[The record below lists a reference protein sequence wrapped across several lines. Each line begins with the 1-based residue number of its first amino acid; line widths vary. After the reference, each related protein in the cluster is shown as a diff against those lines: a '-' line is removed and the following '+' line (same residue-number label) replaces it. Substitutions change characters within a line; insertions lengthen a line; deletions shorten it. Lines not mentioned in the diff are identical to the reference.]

1 MRKLDSKLSKEKIVQ
16 AAFQLLTENPE
27 LEKLSMRKV
36 AQKLGIQAPAIYW
49 HVENKQ
55 ALLQSMA
62 EEIENHFIPPKS
74 QKNWK
79 ETIYAYMDN
88 YYELYQHYP
97 CALEIEVHTIPSY
110 PSRLRNL
117 DAMLGVLKE
126 AGFSIELSYMT
137 ITSLQHLLFGML
149 MDSTEEKK
157 LYNKVVAGDEYLKQQ
172 IILMKQYVQEQNLDN
187 INDSIQYRHKEK
199 QKDFFMKTLRVFLNG
214 LDTFI

>member
-1 MRKLDSKLSKEKIVQ
+1 MDSKLSKEKIVQ
-16 AAFQLLTENPE
+16 AAFQLLTEKPD

-36 AQKLGIQAPAIYW
+36 AQRLGIQAPAIYW

-62 EEIENHFIPPKS
+62 EEIEDHFMPPKP
-74 QKNWK
+74 QANWK
-79 ETIYAYMDN
+79 ETIYAYMEN
-88 YYELYQHYP
+88 YYELYQQYP
-97 CALEIEVHTIPSY
+97 CATEIEIQTIPSY

-117 DAMLGVLKE
+117 DAILGILNE

-149 MDSTEEKK
+149 MDSSEERK
-157 LYNKVVAGDEYLKQQ
+157 LYNKVMAGDDYLKKQ
-172 IILMKQYVQEQNLDN
+172 IILMKQYVQEHELNN
-187 INDSIQYRHKEK
+187 ISESIQYRQKEK

-214 LDTFI
+214 LDTFL

>member
-1 MRKLDSKLSKEKIVQ
+1 MDSKLSKDKIIQ
-16 AAFQLLTENPE
+16 AAFQLLAENPE

-62 EEIENHFIPPKS
+62 EEIENHFVPPKP

-79 ETIYAYMDN
+79 ETIYAYMEN
-88 YYELYQHYP
+88 YYELYQQYP
-97 CALEIEVHTIPSY
+97 CAIEIEIQTIPSY

-117 DAMLGVLKE
+117 DAILGILNE

-149 MDSTEEKK
+149 MDSSEEKK
-157 LYNKVVAGDEYLKQQ
+157 LYNRVMAGDDYLKKQ
-172 IILMKQYVQEQNLDN
+172 IILMKQYVQDHELNN
-187 INDSIQYRHKEK
+187 ISASIQYRQKEK

-214 LDTFI
+214 LDTFL

>member
-1 MRKLDSKLSKEKIVQ
+1 MEEKLSKEKIVH
-16 AAFQLLTENPE
+16 AAFQLLSENPE

-62 EEIENHFIPPKS
+62 EEIENHFIPPKPK
-74 QKNWK
+74 KNWK
-79 ETIYAYMDN
+79 ETLYAYMEN
-88 YYELYQHYP
+88 YYELYQQYP
-97 CALEIEVHTIPSY
+97 CAIEIEIQTIPSY

-117 DAMLGVLKE
+117 DAILGILNK

-149 MDSTEEKK
+149 MDSAEEKK
-157 LYNKVVAGDEYLKQQ
+157 LYNKVMAGDDYLKKQ
-172 IILMKQYVQEQNLDN
+172 IILMKQYVQEHELNN
-187 INDSIQYRHKEK
+187 ISESIQYRQKEK

>member
-1 MRKLDSKLSKEKIVQ
+1 MDSKLSKEKIVQ
-16 AAFQLLTENPE
+16 AAFQLLSEKPE

-49 HVENKQ
+49 HIENKQ

-62 EEIENHFIPPKS
+62 EEIENHFIPPKP
-74 QKNWK
+74 QANWK
-79 ETIYAYMDN
+79 ETIYAYMEN
-88 YYELYQHYP
+88 YYELYQQYP
-97 CALEIEVHTIPSY
+97 CATEIEIQTIPSY

-117 DAMLGVLKE
+117 DAILGILNE

-149 MDSTEEKK
+149 MDSSEEKK
-157 LYNKVVAGDEYLKQQ
+157 LYNKVMAGDDYLKKQ
-172 IILMKQYVQEQNLDN
+172 IILMKQYVQEHELNN
-187 INDSIQYRHKEK
+187 ISESIQYRQKEK

-214 LDTFI
+214 LDTILY

>member
-1 MRKLDSKLSKEKIVQ
+1 VDSKLSKEKIVQ
-16 AAFQLLTENPE
+16 AAFQLLTEKPD

-36 AQKLGIQAPAIYW
+36 AQRLGIQAPAIYW

-62 EEIENHFIPPKS
+62 EEIEDHFIPPKP
-74 QKNWK
+74 QANWK
-79 ETIYAYMDN
+79 ETIYAYMEN
-88 YYELYQHYP
+88 YYELYQQYP
-97 CALEIEVHTIPSY
+97 CATEIEIQTIPSY

-117 DAMLGVLKE
+117 DAILGILNE

-149 MDSTEEKK
+149 MDSSEERK
-157 LYNKVVAGDEYLKQQ
+157 LYNKVMAGDDYLKKQ
-172 IILMKQYVQEQNLDN
+172 IILMKQYVQEQELNN
-187 INDSIQYRHKEK
+187 ISESIQYRQKEK

-214 LDTFI
+214 LDTFL

>member
-1 MRKLDSKLSKEKIVQ
+1 MDSKLSKEKIVQ
-16 AAFQLLTENPE
+16 AAFQLLSEKPE

-49 HVENKQ
+49 HIENKQ

-62 EEIENHFIPPKS
+62 EEIENHFIPPKT
-74 QKNWK
+74 QANWK
-79 ETIYAYMDN
+79 ETIYAYMEN

-97 CALEIEVHTIPSY
+97 CATEIEIQTIPSY

-117 DAMLGVLKE
+117 DAILGILNE

-149 MDSTEEKK
+149 MDSSEEKK
-157 LYNKVVAGDEYLKQQ
+157 LYNKVMAGDDYLKKQ
-172 IILMKQYVQEQNLDN
+172 IILMKQYVQEHELNN
-187 INDSIQYRHKEK
+187 ISESIQYRQKEK
-199 QKDFFMKTLRVFLNG
+199 QKEFFMKTLRVFLNG
-214 LDTFI
+214 LDTFL

>member
-62 EEIENHFIPPKS
+62 EEIENHFIPPKP

>member
-1 MRKLDSKLSKEKIVQ
+1 MESKLSKEKIVQ

-36 AQKLGIQAPAIYW
+36 AQKLNVKAPAIYW

-62 EEIENHFIPPKS
+62 EEIENHFIPPKP
-74 QKNWK
+74 QETWK
-79 ETIYAYMDN
+79 ETIYAYMEN
-88 YYELYQHYP
+88 YYELYQQYP
-97 CALEIEVHTIPSY
+97 CAIEIEIQTIPSY

-117 DAMLGVLKE
+117 DAILSILNK

-149 MDSTEEKK
+149 LDSAEEKK
-157 LYNKVVAGDEYLKQQ
+157 LYNKVMSGDDYLKKQ
-172 IILMKQYVQEQNLDN
+172 IILMKQYVQDHKLNN
-187 INDSIQYRHKEK
+187 ISESIQYRQKEK

-214 LDTFI
+214 LDTFV

>member
-1 MRKLDSKLSKEKIVQ
+1 MDSKLSKEKIVQ

-62 EEIENHFIPPKS
+62 EEIENHFIPPKP

>member
-1 MRKLDSKLSKEKIVQ
+1 MEPKLSKEKIVQ

-36 AQKLGIQAPAIYW
+36 AQKLDIKAPAIYW

-62 EEIENHFIPPKS
+62 EEIENHFIPPKP
-74 QKNWK
+74 QENWK
-79 ETIYAYMDN
+79 ETIYAYMEN
-88 YYELYQHYP
+88 YYELYQQYP
-97 CALEIEVHTIPSY
+97 CAIEIEIQTIPSY

-117 DAMLGVLKE
+117 DVILGVLNE

-149 MDSTEEKK
+149 MDSAEEKK
-157 LYNKVVAGDEYLKQQ
+157 LYNKVMAGDDYLKKQ
-172 IILMKQYVQEQNLDN
+172 IILMKHYVQEHELNN
-187 INDSIQYRHKEK
+187 ISESIQYRQKEK

-214 LDTFI
+214 LDTFV

>member
-1 MRKLDSKLSKEKIVQ
+1 MEEKLSKEKIVH
-16 AAFQLLTENPE
+16 AAFQLLSENPE

-62 EEIENHFIPPKS
+62 EEIENHFIPPKP
-74 QKNWK
+74 KENWK
-79 ETIYAYMDN
+79 ETLYAYMEN
-88 YYELYQHYP
+88 YYELYQQYP
-97 CALEIEVHTIPSY
+97 CAIEIEIQTIPSY

-117 DAMLGVLKE
+117 DAILGILNK

-149 MDSTEEKK
+149 MDSAEEKK
-157 LYNKVVAGDEYLKQQ
+157 LYNKVMAGDDYLKKQ
-172 IILMKQYVQEQNLDN
+172 IILMKQYVQEHELNN
-187 INDSIQYRHKEK
+187 ISESIQYRQKEK

>member
-1 MRKLDSKLSKEKIVQ
+1 MEEKLSKEKIVQ
-16 AAFQLLTENPE
+16 AAFELLEETPE

-36 AQKLGIQAPAIYW
+36 AKKLDVQAPAIYW

-62 EEIENHFIPPKS
+62 EEIENHFIPPKV
-74 QKNWK
+74 QDNWK
-79 ETIYAYMDN
+79 ESIYAYMEN
-88 YYELYQHYP
+88 YYELYLKYP
-97 CALEIEVHTIPSY
+97 CATEIEIHTVPAY

-117 DAMLGVLKE
+117 DMMLGILHD

-157 LYNKVVAGDEYLKQQ
+157 LYNKVVDGDDYLTQQ
-172 IILMKQYVQEQNLDN
+172 VILMKQYVQEHELDN
-187 INDSIQYRHKEK
+187 INNSIQYRHKEK
-199 QKDFFMKTLRVFLNG
+199 QKDFFMKTLKIFLNG
-214 LDTFI
+214 LDSFV

>member
-1 MRKLDSKLSKEKIVQ
+1 MRNLEEKLSKEKIVH
-16 AAFQLLTENPE
+16 AAFQLLSENPE

-62 EEIENHFIPPKS
+62 EEIENHFIPPKP
-74 QKNWK
+74 KENWK
-79 ETIYAYMDN
+79 ETLYAYMEN
-88 YYELYQHYP
+88 YYELYQQYP
-97 CALEIEVHTIPSY
+97 CAIEIEIQTIPSY

-117 DAMLGVLKE
+117 DAILGILNK

-149 MDSTEEKK
+149 MDSAEEKK
-157 LYNKVVAGDEYLKQQ
+157 LYNKVMAGDDYLKKQ
-172 IILMKQYVQEQNLDN
+172 IILMKQYVQEHELNN
-187 INDSIQYRHKEK
+187 ISESIQYRQKEK

>member
-1 MRKLDSKLSKEKIVQ
+1 MEEKLSKEKIVQ
-16 AAFQLLTENPE
+16 AAFQLLRENPE

-36 AQKLGIQAPAIYW
+36 AQKLNIQAPAIYW

-62 EEIENHFIPPKS
+62 EEIENHFVAPKP
-74 QKNWK
+74 KENWK
-79 ETIYAYMDN
+79 ETIYAYMEN
-88 YYELYQHYP
+88 YYELYQQYP
-97 CALEIEVHTIPSY
+97 CAIEIEIQTIPSY

-117 DAMLGVLKE
+117 DAILGILNE

-149 MDSTEEKK
+149 MDSSEEKK
-157 LYNKVVAGDEYLKQQ
+157 LYNKVMAGDDYLKKQ
-172 IILMKQYVQEQNLDN
+172 IILMKQYVQEHELKN
-187 INDSIQYRHKEK
+187 ISESIQYRQKEK

-214 LDTFI
+214 LDTFV

>member
-1 MRKLDSKLSKEKIVQ
+1 MESKLSKERIVQ

-36 AQKLGIQAPAIYW
+36 AQKLDIKAPAIYW

-62 EEIENHFIPPKS
+62 EEIENQFIPPKP
-74 QKNWK
+74 QENWK
-79 ETIYAYMDN
+79 ETIYAYMEN
-88 YYELYQHYP
+88 YYELYQQYP
-97 CALEIEVHTIPSY
+97 CAMEIEIHTIPSY

-117 DAMLGVLKE
+117 DAILGILNQ

-137 ITSLQHLLFGML
+137 VTSLQHLLFGML
-149 MDSTEEKK
+149 MDSAEEKK
-157 LYNKVVAGDEYLKQQ
+157 LYNKVMAGDDYLKTQ
-172 IILMKQYVQEQNLDN
+172 IILMKQYVQEHELHN
-187 INDSIQYRHKEK
+187 ISESIHYRQKEK

-214 LDTFI
+214 LDTFV

>member
-1 MRKLDSKLSKEKIVQ
+1 MDSKLSKEKIVQ
-16 AAFQLLTENPE
+16 AAFQLLTEKPD

-36 AQKLGIQAPAIYW
+36 AQRLGIQAPAIYW

-62 EEIENHFIPPKS
+62 EEIEDHFIPPKP
-74 QKNWK
+74 QANWK
-79 ETIYAYMDN
+79 ETIYAYMEN
-88 YYELYQHYP
+88 YYELYQQYP
-97 CALEIEVHTIPSY
+97 CATEIEIQTIPSY

-117 DAMLGVLKE
+117 DAILGILNE

-149 MDSTEEKK
+149 MDSSEERK
-157 LYNKVVAGDEYLKQQ
+157 LYNKVMAGDDYLKKQ
-172 IILMKQYVQEQNLDN
+172 IILMKQYVQEQELNN
-187 INDSIQYRHKEK
+187 ISESIQYRQKEK

-214 LDTFI
+214 LDTFL

>member
-1 MRKLDSKLSKEKIVQ
+1 MDSKLSKEKIVQ
-16 AAFQLLTENPE
+16 AAFQLLSEKPE

-49 HVENKQ
+49 HIENKQ

-62 EEIENHFIPPKS
+62 EEIENHFIPPKP
-74 QKNWK
+74 QANWK
-79 ETIYAYMDN
+79 ETIYAYMEN
-88 YYELYQHYP
+88 YYELYQQYP
-97 CALEIEVHTIPSY
+97 CATEIEIQTIPSY

-117 DAMLGVLKE
+117 DAILGILNE

-149 MDSTEEKK
+149 MDSSEEKK
-157 LYNKVVAGDEYLKQQ
+157 LYNKVMAGDDYLKKQ
-172 IILMKQYVQEQNLDN
+172 IILMKQYVQEHELNN
-187 INDSIQYRHKEK
+187 ISESIQYRQKEK

-214 LDTFI
+214 LDTFL

>member
-1 MRKLDSKLSKEKIVQ
+1 MDSKLSKEKIVQ

>member
-1 MRKLDSKLSKEKIVQ
+1 MDSKLSKEKIVQ
-16 AAFQLLTENPE
+16 AAFQLLTEKPD

-36 AQKLGIQAPAIYW
+36 AQRLGIQAPAIYW

-62 EEIENHFIPPKS
+62 EEIEDHFMPPKP
-74 QKNWK
+74 QANWK
-79 ETIYAYMDN
+79 ETIYAYMEN
-88 YYELYQHYP
+88 YYELYQQYP
-97 CALEIEVHTIPSY
+97 CATEIEIQTIPSY

-117 DAMLGVLKE
+117 DAILGILNE

-149 MDSTEEKK
+149 MDSSEERK
-157 LYNKVVAGDEYLKQQ
+157 LYNKVMAGDDYLKKQ
-172 IILMKQYVQEQNLDN
+172 IILMKQYVQEQELNN
-187 INDSIQYRHKEK
+187 ISESIQYRQKEK

-214 LDTFI
+214 LDTFL

>member
-1 MRKLDSKLSKEKIVQ
+1 MESKLSKEKIVQ
-16 AAFQLLTENPE
+16 AAFQLLRENPE

-36 AQKLGIQAPAIYW
+36 AQKLDIQAPAIYW

-62 EEIENHFIPPKS
+62 EEIEDHFIPPKP
-74 QKNWK
+74 KENWK
-79 ETIYAYMDN
+79 ETIYAYMEN
-88 YYELYQHYP
+88 YYELYQQYP
-97 CALEIEVHTIPSY
+97 CAIEIEIQTIPSY

-117 DAMLGVLKE
+117 DAILGILNE

-149 MDSTEEKK
+149 LDSAEEKK
-157 LYNKVVAGDEYLKQQ
+157 LYNKVVSGDDYLKKQ
-172 IILMKQYVQEQNLDN
+172 IILMKQYVQDHELNN
-187 INDSIQYRHKEK
+187 ISESIQYRQKEK

-214 LDTFI
+214 LDTFV